1 MLTFPL
7 CAQITNFWGNKKRH
21 KENPEEVN
29 GDYDI
34 VVPFCNVKLC
44 LARGFVTILLKARH
58 EELKEIKI
66 DECSPLIHAM
76 YGTLQMGSKRKII

>member
-1 MLTFPL
+1 M
-7 CAQITNFWGNKKRH
+7 
-21 KENPEEVN
+21 
-29 GDYDI
+29 
-34 VVPFCNVKLC
+34 VPFCNVKLC

-76 YGTLQMGSKRKII
+76 YGTLQMGLKER